1 MTHSPYEP
9 PESIP
14 IEELNA
20 AHERTMRARAALTI
34 LVFLAFVIVGAAA
47 TYYYSAKTFPNTAMR
62 VDGLVDRATPLGAM
76 PITEPP
82 LFAHKPSRFR
92 SARITRSH
100 PTDARSR
107 REEQQTRWTS

>member
-20 AHERTMRARAALTI
+20 AHATRMRARAALTI
-34 LVFLAFVIVGAAA
+34 LIFLAFVIVGAAA

-62 VDGLVDRATPLGAM
+62 ADG
-76 PITEPP
+76 
-82 LFAHKPSRFR
+82 FADQGNPY
-92 SARITRSH
+92 
-100 PTDARSR
+100 
-107 REEQQTRWTS
+107 